1 MEKGIY
7 LHSVGYLPPCYFY
20 DPKDQEIILSRILD
34 SGALL
39 SLRQQGRIQENG
51 FNGADLISL
60 CDYDKRFEY
69 NGLRSKYNGYNQ
81 YAIESLSIVFD
92 KEKVEQEVEIIKPE
106 LVNRLP
112 NTMHG
117 FTIMNDY
124 GNSGDSY
131 SDLPD
136 EVFVRDRLS
145 LDGMTSLT
153 FPTRVFNS
161 LYMFRSKS
169 KRIQLLKDEIN
180 RLKDILDI
188 RGYYN
193 IGIYDIESFDEMTD
207 EFIERKICKKR
218 GL

>member
-7 LHSVGYLPPCYFY
+7 LHSVGYLPPHYYY
-20 DPKDQEIILSRILD
+20 DPEDQKIILGKILD

-51 FNGADLISL
+51 FNGPDLISL
-60 CDYDKRFEY
+60 CDYDKRFDY
-69 NGLRSKYNGYNQ
+69 NGLRFKYNGYNQ
-81 YAIESLSIVFD
+81 YLIESLSIVFD

-106 LVNRLP
+106 LINRLP
-112 NTMHG
+112 KTLYG
-117 FTIMNDY
+117 FIIMSDY
-124 GNSGDSY
+124 SNSGDSY

-161 LYMFRSKS
+161 LYVFRSKS

-180 RLKDILDI
+180 RLKDILDK
-188 RGYYN
+188 RGYD
-193 IGIYDIESFDEMTD
+193 IGIYDIETFDEIND
-207 EFIERKICKKR
+207 DNIEKLVYKKR